1 MKIAYLLNSVSR
13 KAGGLFEICKRLA
26 QTTCREKEIVVLGV
40 EDEFTKT
47 DIVEWAPLKPSVF
60 PPVLAR
66 SFGYAAGYAQ
76 YLAGACPDIAHVH
89 GLWTYPSFVG
99 YRWHRRTNRPLIYTA
114 HGMLAPWALRN
125 SAWKKR
131 LVRALWEDAAHRS
144 AACFHVN
151 SEAEHLTLRRHG
163 LRIPICIIPNGID
176 LPASQSSEVSSL
188 ESGLASVARGR
199 KLLLYLGRLHPK
211 KNLVNLIRAWKEAL
225 NSHPSTL
232 NSWMLGIAGWD
243 QGGHEKK
250 LKRLAREL
258 GMSFVEV
265 GVAGAR
271 KHQTSNI
278 EHRTSNDASV
288 IFLGPRFGAGR
299 DACYR
304 ACDAFVLPSLS
315 EGLPMTV
322 LEAWAYAKPVLM
334 TPECNLP
341 EGFVAGAALQIG
353 TTSTE
358 IAAGL
363 KQLIEM
369 SDDDRKAMSA
379 RGRALVAETFSWRR
393 IGEQMRSVYE
403 WVLSGGT
410 PPETIRL

>member
-26 QTTCREKEIVVLGV
+26 QTTCREKEIVVLGM

-47 DIVEWAPLKPSVF
+47 DVIQWAPLRPTVF
-60 PPVLAR
+60 PPVFAR
-66 SFGYAAGYAQ
+66 SFGYALGYSQ
-76 YLAGACPDIAHVH
+76 YLAEVCPDIAHVH
-89 GLWTYPSFVG
+89 GLWTYPSFAG
-99 YRWHRRTNRPLIYTA
+99 YRWHRRTKRPLIYTA

-176 LPASQSSEVSSL
+176 LPAGQSSEVSSL
-188 ESGLASVARGR
+188 VSDLASVARGR
-199 KLLLYLGRLHPK
+199 NLLLYLGRLHPK
-211 KNLVNLIRAWKEAL
+211 KNLLNLIRAWKEAL
-225 NSHPSTL
+225 NSHPSNL
-232 NSWMLGIAGWD
+232 NSWMLAIAGWD
-243 QGGHEKK
+243 QGGHEAQ
-250 LKRLAREL
+250 LRQLTTDLRLL
-258 GMSFVEV
+258 
-265 GVAGAR
+265 
-271 KHQTSNI
+271 T
-278 EHRTSNDASV
+278 SV
-288 IFLGPRFGAGR
+288 IFLGPRFGADR

-341 EGFVAGAALQIG
+341 EGFVAGAALQTG
-353 TTSTE
+353 TTSKQ
-358 IAAGL
+358 IAARL

-369 SDDDRKAMSA
+369 SDDDRKAMGA
-379 RGRALVAETFSWRR
+379 RGRALVAETFSWPR
-393 IGEQMRSVYE
+393 IGEQMRWVYE
-403 WVLSGGT
+403 WVLGGGT
-410 PPETIRL
+410 APETIRL

>member
-26 QTTCREKEIVVLGV
+26 QTTCREKEIVVLGM

-47 DIVEWAPLKPSVF
+47 DVIQWAPLRPTVF
-60 PPVLAR
+60 PPVFAR
-66 SFGYAAGYAQ
+66 SFGYALGYSQ
-76 YLAGACPDIAHVH
+76 YLAEVCPDIAHVH
-89 GLWTYPSFVG
+89 GLWTYPSFAG
-99 YRWHRRTNRPLIYTA
+99 YRWHRRTKRPLIYTA

-125 SAWKKR
+125 SAWRKR

-176 LPASQSSEVSSL
+176 LPASQSSEVSGQVSD
-188 ESGLASVARGR
+188 LASVARGR

-211 KNLVNLIRAWKEAL
+211 KNLLNLIRAWKEAL
-225 NSHPSTL
+225 NSHPSIL
-232 NSWMLGIAGWD
+232 NSWMLAIAGWD
-243 QGGHEKK
+243 QAGHEAQLRK
-250 LKRLAREL
+250 LTTDLRLL
-258 GMSFVEV
+258 
-265 GVAGAR
+265 
-271 KHQTSNI
+271 T
-278 EHRTSNDASV
+278 SV
-288 IFLGPRFGAGR
+288 IFLGPRFGADR

-315 EGLPMTV
+315 EGLPVTV
-322 LEAWAYAKPVLM
+322 LEAWAHAKPVLM

-341 EGFVAGAALQIG
+341 EGFEANAALRIG
-353 TTSTE
+353 TTPEE

-363 KQLIEM
+363 KVLREM
-369 SDDDRKAMSA
+369 SDNDRSQMGN
-379 RGRALVAETFSWRR
+379 RGRALVATRFSWPR
-393 IGEQMRSVYE
+393 IGEQMRDVYE
-403 WVLSGGT
+403 WALGGGAV
-410 PPETIRL
+410 PETIRL

>member
-26 QTTCREKEIVVLGV
+26 QTTCREKEIVVLGM

-47 DIVEWAPLKPSVF
+47 DVIQWAPLRPTVF
-60 PPVLAR
+60 PPVFAR
-66 SFGYAAGYAQ
+66 SFGYALGYSQ
-76 YLAGACPDIAHVH
+76 YLAEVCPDIAHVH
-89 GLWTYPSFVG
+89 GLWTYPSFAG
-99 YRWHRRTNRPLIYTA
+99 YRWHRRTKRPLIYTA

-176 LPASQSSEVSSL
+176 LPAGQSSEVSSL
-188 ESGLASVARGR
+188 VSDLASVARGR
-199 KLLLYLGRLHPK
+199 NLLLYLGRLHPK
-211 KNLVNLIRAWKEAL
+211 KNLLNLIRAWKEAL
-225 NSHPSTL
+225 NSHPSNL
-232 NSWMLGIAGWD
+232 NSWMLAIAGWD
-243 QGGHEKK
+243 QGGHEAQ
-250 LKRLAREL
+250 LRQLTTDLRLL
-258 GMSFVEV
+258 
-265 GVAGAR
+265 
-271 KHQTSNI
+271 T
-278 EHRTSNDASV
+278 SV
-288 IFLGPRFGAGR
+288 IFLGPRFGADR

-334 TPECNLP
+334 TSECNLS
-341 EGFVAGAALQIG
+341 EGFVAGAALQTG
-353 TTSTE
+353 TTSKQ
-358 IAAGL
+358 IAARL

-369 SDDDRKAMSA
+369 SDDDRKAMGA
-379 RGRALVAETFSWRR
+379 RGRALVAETFSWPR
-393 IGEQMRSVYE
+393 IGEQMRWVYE
-403 WVLSGGT
+403 WVLGGGT
-410 PPETIRL
+410 APETIRL